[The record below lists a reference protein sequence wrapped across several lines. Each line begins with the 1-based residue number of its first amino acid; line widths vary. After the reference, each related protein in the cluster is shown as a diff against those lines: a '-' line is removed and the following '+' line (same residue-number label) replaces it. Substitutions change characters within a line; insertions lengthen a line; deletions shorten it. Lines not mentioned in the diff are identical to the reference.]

1 MKKVLLS
8 VIFASLFMPVFAGID
23 TGIDAGMT
31 HLSLL
36 GGAAAP
42 ISSYDMTAP
51 GSDDNLDYGDIGP
64 TYGIQIMHYLAPH
77 FGLGAEFT
85 ATNYM
90 DSDLTVGPVK
100 YTTGADRYG
109 FMLAGKFVFSPAAK
123 TRFYI
128 PVGGGFSRFK
138 ATMEDNTGNSE
149 SASCTKPAF
158 YAGIG
163 VESDLNDI
171 FIFGIEGR
179 YNGFFLDKDKFGDD
193 SDYLDDA
200 ALLFKLGIKF

>member
-1 MKKVLLS
+1 MKKILFG
-8 VIFASLFMPVFAGID
+8 VIFASLFMPAFAGID

-31 HLSLL
+31 HLSLI

-51 GSDDNLDYGDIGP
+51 GSDDKLDYRDVGP
-64 TYGIQIMHYLAPH
+64 TYGIQLMHYLTPY

-85 ATNYM
+85 GTNYM
-90 DSDLTVGPVK
+90 DSDLKVGATK
-100 YTTGADRYG
+100 YTTSADRYG
-109 FMLAGKFVFSPAAK
+109 FMLAGKFVFAPKAK

-138 ATMEDNTGNSE
+138 ATMEDNVGHSE

-158 YAGIG
+158 YAGLGI
-163 VESDLNDI
+163 ESDLNDI

-179 YNGFFLDKDKFGDD
+179 YNGFFLDKDKFADS